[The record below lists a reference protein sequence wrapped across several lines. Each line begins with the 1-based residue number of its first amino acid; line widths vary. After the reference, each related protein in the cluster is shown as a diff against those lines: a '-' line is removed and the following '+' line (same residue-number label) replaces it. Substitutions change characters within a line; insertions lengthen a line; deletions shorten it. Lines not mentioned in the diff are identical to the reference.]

1 MEEPKTWVWEGYY
14 KPQHLKDVILP
25 QEFRNFFI
33 KILEMGASM
42 NLILAS
48 STPGSGKSTTALAL
62 ANDLGADVLFI
73 NASDENGINTIRDKV
88 TGFASSMSFTGKPK
102 IVIFD
107 EADGMT
113 PQGQETLRNYIDTY
127 QSNCRFIFTCNY
139 LAKIIPALKEEG
151 GRTMLFEYD
160 MKKPEY
166 KEELTAQIFKRMTGI
181 LKHEKIE
188 FDPEAVTGL
197 IEQHFPSIRSITTIL
212 QKYSM
217 MHGFIDKN
225 ILNYAKIG
233 EEFIKMVKLKKLGAI
248 RKYISD
254 NGISHSEVFS
264 YLMNYVVPELG
275 NKGDAILNI
284 AEYEYRSNIS
294 SDPSIQVAACLVE
307 LFQCV

>member
-1 MEEPKTWVWEGYY
+1 MEEPKTWVWEGFYQ
-14 KPQHLKDVILP
+14 PQHLKDVILP
-25 QEFRNFFI
+25 QEFRNFFN

-48 STPGSGKSTTALAL
+48 STPGSGKSTTAKAL

-166 KEELTAQIFKRMTGI
+166 KQELTTQIYKRMTGI
-181 LKHEKIE
+181 LKHEGIE
-188 FDPEAVTGL
+188 YDADAVKGL

-225 ILNYAKIG
+225 ILNYARIG
-233 EEFIKMVKLKKLGAI
+233 EEFIKLVLSKKLGDI

-254 NGISHSEVFS
+254 NGISHTEVFS
-264 YLMNYVVPELG
+264 YLMNYVVPELK

-284 AEYEYRSNIS
+284 ADYEYRSNIS
-294 SDPSIQVAACLVE
+294 SDPTIQVAACLVE
-307 LFQCV
+307 LFQCI